1 MRAHAIDVYGIRTV
15 SAAVPVSVA
24 HFTQVSVAPNPI
36 EAGQSATV
44 TVSRQAMP
52 WTMIQ
57 KMVER
62 FNRERTLEGK
72 LRVLRDFGI
81 AIVDGDRGGGGS

>member
-1 MRAHAIDVYGIRTV
+1 LRAHAIDVYGIRTV

-44 TVSRQAMP
+44 TVSRP
-52 WTMIQ
+52 
-57 KMVER
+57 
-62 FNRERTLEGK
+62 
-72 LRVLRDFGI
+72 
-81 AIVDGDRGGGGS
+81 